1 MQPVQS
7 PPYGSQFQTASATPP
22 WATDIIEDI
31 KCIKISVSKNDKIE
45 QIVDGINTK
54 VETLETKVK
63 NNDAI
68 VTEVEQS
75 NQFISNGFEE
85 TKKKLTSASAEIKKL
100 STRCTDFEETVSK
113 LETQKIILEEKSNDI
128 ESRRTSCSMDSKN
141 QMAKTA
147 KRLSKIL

>member
-1 MQPVQS
+1 MCTLLTKSHLVNEYTSHLQNTSSSMLTGFTSADMQHLVYNMNVPQSPFGGFMQPVQS

-22 WATDIIEDI
+22 WANEIIEDL

-45 QIVDGINTK
+45 KIVDGINTK

-85 TKKKLTSASAEIKKL
+85 QRKY
-100 STRCTDFEETVSK
+100 
-113 LETQKIILEEKSNDI
+113 
-128 ESRRTSCSMDSKN
+128 
-141 QMAKTA
+141 
-147 KRLSKIL
+147 